1 MQPLRAINCGIGDD
15 KVQHV
20 LWHSHNLPVVKSI
33 KKEFFLCGTNN
44 LNQDSPEDVTDSII
58 EVANTSKSK
67 YGFIS
72 IFDCV
77 ILARDFNWSVTRVYI
92 REVNDILK
100 TKHSQSCFTFI
111 CPDNE

>member
-1 MQPLRAINCGIGDD
+1 MQPLRALNCGIGDD
-15 KVQHV
+15 KV

-44 LNQDSPEDVTDSII
+44 LNQDSPEDITDGII
-58 EVANTSKSK
+58 EVATTSKSK
-67 YGFIS
+67 YDFIS
-72 IFDCV
+72 IFVCG

>member
-1 MQPLRAINCGIGDD
+1 M
-15 KVQHV
+15 
-20 LWHSHNLPVVKSI
+20 
-33 KKEFFLCGTNN
+33 
-44 LNQDSPEDVTDSII
+44 NQDSPEDITDGII

-72 IFDCV
+72 VFVCG
-77 ILARDFNWSVTRVYI
+77 ILARDFDWSVTRVFI
-92 REVNDILK
+92 RKVNDILK

>member
-1 MQPLRAINCGIGDD
+1 M
-15 KVQHV
+15 
-20 LWHSHNLPVVKSI
+20 
-33 KKEFFLCGTNN
+33 
-44 LNQDSPEDVTDSII
+44 NQDSPEDITDGII

-72 IFDCV
+72 VFV
-77 ILARDFNWSVTRVYI
+77 GGILARDFDWSVTRVFI